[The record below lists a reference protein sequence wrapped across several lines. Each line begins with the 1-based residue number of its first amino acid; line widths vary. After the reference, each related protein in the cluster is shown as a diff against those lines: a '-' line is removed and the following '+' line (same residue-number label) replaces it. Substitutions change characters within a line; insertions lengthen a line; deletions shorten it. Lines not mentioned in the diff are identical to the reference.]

1 MKKNKKIR
9 VYLDNCCFNRPFD
22 DQQNFKIKL
31 ESEAKLFVQQKIKD
45 NDIELAWSYI
55 LEYENSENPFVQ
67 KKEAIYKW
75 KSISKIDINETN
87 KIIKTAEDLFT
98 LKIKHKDALH
108 IACAIEAKCDYFLTT
123 DIFILKK
130 AHLIN
135 QIQIIN
141 PINFINEL
149 EVK

>member
-1 MKKNKKIR
+1 
-9 VYLDNCCFNRPFD
+9 
-22 DQQNFKIKL
+22 
-31 ESEAKLFVQQKIKD
+31 
-45 NDIELAWSYI
+45 LAWSYI

-67 KKEAIYKW
+67 KKETILKW
-75 KSISKIDINETN
+75 KTISKIDINENN
-87 KIIKTAEDLFT
+87 KIIKTAEELFT

-141 PINFINEL
+141 PINFISEL